1 MTQQVWRN
9 LQFINIKVR
18 VKNSFV
24 SAYLD
29 EGDVLFR
36 LQLGDVILELDNDFD
51 QAHDGLVHF
60 VVRAVQLGGGRG
72 LKKENNVFFNN
83 GKSSLL
89 CTKDQWTHLNCTE
102 ASLPFQLQ
110 GNLTSSR

>member
-1 MTQQVWRN
+1 M
-9 LQFINIKVR
+9 
-18 VKNSFV
+18 KNRFV

-72 LKKENNVFFNN
+72 LKKREQCLFNN

-89 CTKDQWTHLNCTE
+89 YTKDHWTLFKLH
-102 ASLPFQLQ
+102 
-110 GNLTSSR
+110 